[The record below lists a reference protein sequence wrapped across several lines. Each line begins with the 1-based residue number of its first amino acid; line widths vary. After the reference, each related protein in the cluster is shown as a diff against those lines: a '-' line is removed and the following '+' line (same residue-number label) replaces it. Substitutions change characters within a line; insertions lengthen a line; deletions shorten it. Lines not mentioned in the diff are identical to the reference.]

1 MRATQLDHIAHE
13 FELIEASCARHK
25 ALVASKEKVGRLV
38 LGLPSYLRAIVTLHV
53 GGNVF

>member
-1 MRATQLDHIAHE
+1 MDHIAHE

-25 ALVASKEKVGRLV
+25 ALVASKEKVGLLV

-53 GGNVF
+53 GVLRAIVLR